1 MAGMLFGMDTGI
13 IGGVIVL
20 PAFQE
25 YDYSTIFNIRILLTL
40 AQKVPLRRP

>member
-20 PAFQE
+20 PAFTKLA
-25 YDYSTIFNIRILLTL
+25 STLILQLKKADL
-40 AQKVPLRRP
+40 